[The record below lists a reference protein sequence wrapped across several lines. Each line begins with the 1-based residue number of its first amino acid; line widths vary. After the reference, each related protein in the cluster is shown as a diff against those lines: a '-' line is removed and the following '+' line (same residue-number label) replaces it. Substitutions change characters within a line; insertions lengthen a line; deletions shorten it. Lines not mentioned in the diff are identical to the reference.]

1 MKNTFLAASGV
12 FAAIP
17 GVAILVFGLGTP
29 PGYSKLFGAVIEAI
43 GALVILLLLSGKAK
57 IRRLPTRWVF
67 KVAVILVAVCFS
79 LLILYLQLAAFCVVT
94 DPIHG
99 TVYYPLWTNGH
110 LKQMV

>member
-29 PGYSKLFGAVIEAI
+29 PGYSKLFGAVIEAF

-57 IRRLPTRWVF
+57 IRRLPARRIS
-67 KVAVILVAVCFS
+67 KVAVILMAICFS
-79 LLILYLQLAAFCVVT
+79 LLVLYLQLAAFCVVT
-94 DPIHG
+94 HPIHVI
-99 TVYYPLWTNGH
+99 VYYPL
-110 LKQMV
+110 